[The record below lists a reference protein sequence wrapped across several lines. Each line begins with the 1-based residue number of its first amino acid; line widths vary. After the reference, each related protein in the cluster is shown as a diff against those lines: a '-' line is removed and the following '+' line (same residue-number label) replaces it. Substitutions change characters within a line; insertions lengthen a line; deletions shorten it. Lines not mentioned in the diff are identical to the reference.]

1 MTASASPSSGTT
13 SLSSLLS
20 IALRLKSSSG
30 RIDMTNLPFFGGEQD
45 PKLLQPP
52 AGRGLDG
59 SLGDVEGGGGLGD
72 RGVEQVTANK
82 HLPLP
87 GASRLVELGY
97 GRTKGSVW
105 PGLPRLTSRT

>member
-1 MTASASPSSGTT
+1 MGGARRAEGSPAEAKRHADAGEDDDEADGASDTAAAARAVTP
-13 SLSSLLS
+13 
-20 IALRLKSSSG
+20 
-30 RIDMTNLPFFGGEQD
+30 DD

-82 HLPLP
+82 HLRRP

-97 GRTKGSVW
+97 GRTQGSVW